1 MTITVG
7 ALAISAVAIVVG
19 SVLQRVSGLG
29 VGLVVGPVLVLL
41 YGPVTGIIIT
51 NLTTTISGAML
62 TWVTRKHIDWKRYW
76 GLIAAAM
83 LGVVPGALLVREL
96 PGPVLSVVVG
106 AIVLL
111 SVAFTAVT
119 PRLPETHSPV
129 GFVAAGAVGGLFNVT
144 AGVAG
149 PALVVYSRLS
159 RWDHLSFAATVQP
172 VFMTLGFVSIAVK
185 HWVGATASAGLPPW
199 WFFCAA
205 AAFVLLGIFTG
216 GRIARRVPMHRAR
229 TLALVVAGAGSAAA
243 LIRGVLALVG

>member
-1 MTITVG
+1 MTITAS
-7 ALAISAVAIVVG
+7 ALAISALAIVVG
-19 SVLQRVSGLG
+19 ATLQRVSGLG

-62 TWVTRKHIDWKRYW
+62 TWVTRKHTDWRRYA

-83 LGVVPGALLVREL
+83 LGVVPGALLVRVL
-96 PGPVLSVVVG
+96 SGPVLQVVVG
-106 AIVLL
+106 SIVLL
-111 SVAFTAVT
+111 SVALTAVT
-119 PRLPETHSPV
+119 PRLPETHSRA

-185 HWVGATASAGLPPW
+185 YAVGATGSAGLPEW
-199 WFFCAA
+199 WFFALAA
-205 AAFVLLGIFTG
+205 GCVVLGVFLGSQIS
-216 GRIARRVPMHRAR
+216 RRVPLARAR
-229 TLALVVAGAGSAAA
+229 TLALLVAGAGSAAA
-243 LIRGVLALVG
+243 LLRGLVALI